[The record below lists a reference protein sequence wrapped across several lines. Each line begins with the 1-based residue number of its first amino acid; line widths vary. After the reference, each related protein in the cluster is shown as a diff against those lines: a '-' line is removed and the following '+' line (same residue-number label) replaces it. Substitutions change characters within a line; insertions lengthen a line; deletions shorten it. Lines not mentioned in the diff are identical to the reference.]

1 MQSEQH
7 HKCPEDAKP
16 VCHKHVIWKL
26 KSVCERGRW
35 PTMVG
40 VSIPAAH
47 SFETYHRRSKPIS
60 ACMFARTVLQYKGP
74 HRFLFPYISSLT
86 WAPKQ
91 HPRSNG
97 EHFKPSS
104 NSHAFPRNGH
114 NEVTDT
120 QTQIPLWLWQW
131 TLNTEHCSNLTASL
145 YYQLWG
151 SPDANSNEKTTTYR
165 QRLTRK
171 SQKHAQVL
179 VQFPHEYVLW
189 AVS

>member
-1 MQSEQH
+1 MH
-7 HKCPEDAKP
+7 
-16 VCHKHVIWKL
+16 VCTHA
-26 KSVCERGRW
+26 
-35 PTMVG
+35 P
-40 VSIPAAH
+40 
-47 SFETYHRRSKPIS
+47 
-60 ACMFARTVLQYKGP
+60 VLQYKGP

-151 SPDANSNEKTTTYR
+151 SPGRKQQWKNNNIQTKVDEKKSKTCTSSCAVPARVRFMSYVVAGELQAAQADDESYLGQPHTVILR
-165 QRLTRK
+165 ADLLESTRG
-171 SQKHAQVL
+171 V
-179 VQFPHEYVLW
+179 P
-189 AVS
+189 